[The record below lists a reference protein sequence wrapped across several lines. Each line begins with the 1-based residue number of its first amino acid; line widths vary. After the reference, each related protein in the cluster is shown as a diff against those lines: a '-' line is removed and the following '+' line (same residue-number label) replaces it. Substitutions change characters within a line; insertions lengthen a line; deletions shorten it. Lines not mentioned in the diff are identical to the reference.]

1 MTKNKTDIRK
11 LSLEELVLICG
22 DKQFEKF
29 RARQIWDWLWKHHA
43 NNFEAMDNLPKAIR
57 EWLQQNF
64 TLDKIKIALEQHSS
78 DTTIKVAFELYDN
91 QFVEGVLIPA
101 DERVTA
107 CISSQVGCSL
117 GCAFCATGQMGMKRN
132 LDFLEIY
139 DQVLL
144 LNSLSE
150 KHFNCR
156 LSNVVLMGMGEPLLN
171 YENVT
176 KAIELI
182 TNPDNF
188 NFSPQRITLSTVGL
202 VKMIKKMADDK
213 VRYNLAVSLH
223 TANNKKRDSLIP
235 VNKYNPLPKLADA
248 LRYFYQQTQS
258 RITFEYLLLQ
268 GVNDGITDA
277 KELAEFCKNVP
288 CKINLIEYN
297 PVKEVKFKKSEPQHL
312 KAFAEYLQSKNLIV
326 NLRRSRGKD
335 INAACGQLAIK
346 QLNIDFDKP
355 KK

>member
-1 MTKNKTDIRK
+1 MTNTKNDIRK
-11 LSLEELVLICG
+11 LSFEELVLVCG
-22 DKQFEKF
+22 DNQFEKF
-29 RARQIWDWLWKHHA
+29 RSKQIWDWLWKHHA
-43 NNFEAMDNLPKAIR
+43 ESFDAMDNLPKALR

-64 TLDKIKIALEQHSS
+64 IIEKIKIALEQHAA
-78 DTTIKVAFELYDN
+78 DKTVKVAFDLHDN

-117 GCAFCATGQMGMKRN
+117 GCAFCATGLMGMKRN
-132 LDFLEIY
+132 LHFLEIY
-139 DQVLL
+139 DQVTL
-144 LNSLSE
+144 LNSLTE
-150 KHFNCR
+150 KYFNSK
-156 LSNVVLMGMGEPLLN
+156 LANIVFMGMGEPLLN

-182 TNPDNF
+182 TNPDSF

-213 VRYNLAVSLH
+213 VRYHLAVSLH

-235 VNKYNPLPKLADA
+235 ANKYNPLPKLAEA
-248 LRYFYQQTQS
+248 LRYFYEQTQS
-258 RITFEYLLLQ
+258 RVTFEYLMLN

-277 KELAEFCKNVP
+277 RELAEFCKNVP

-346 QLNIDFDKP
+346 QLNLEINKP
-355 KK
+355 KN